1 MKGSTK
7 SNILIAVVICVMLI
21 TLFVID
27 AKQSTHEVSA
37 YPNSVF

>member
-7 SNILIAVVICVMLI
+7 SNILIAVVISVLFI

-27 AKQSTHEVSA
+27 
-37 YPNSVF
+37 PNSVF